1 MFSVESDRSNGL
13 RQTTA
18 LRQTV
23 AVLTGIEVLEVRE
36 HERVAVRVRLL
47 HASDVVSGVLA
58 VEERALPRQL
68 AIASKARVSGNL
80 CSHFCEGVLRKTQR
94 KRLHLH

>member
-1 MFSVESDRSNGL
+1 MSDGRVL
-13 RQTTA
+13 HA
-18 LRQTV
+18 V
-23 AVLTGIEVLEVRE
+23 HVLTGVEVLEVRE

-80 CSHFCEGVLRKTQR
+80 CSHFCEGLLRKTQIGR